1 MVKVHAFSR
10 KPLKKQKPGGTAFSP
25 NNSEWSDER
34 LQEWAEPREGEPPF
48 MGKLKQMLLTMI
60 REGKAAPDGT
70 DREGN
75 PTFSFK

>member
-1 MVKVHAFSR
+1 MVKVHTFSR
-10 KPLKKQKPGGTAFSP
+10 KPLKSQKPGCTVSP
-25 NNSEWSDER
+25 LNNSEWSDER
-34 LQEWAEPREGEPPF
+34 LQKWAEPREDEPPF